1 MGTNL
6 NFMTLMTSS
15 MTDLKSAGPSLILV
29 KIWLDS
35 MEVQWLLC
43 VAKESSSK
51 TIPTSLAYNNYAHNV
66 YSMPNLKR
74 AYLSHTLADF
84 KNLNTKILLF
94 GPGFQIFTLNPT
106 FVKLK
111 NRAEVP
117 SSGDTNTSSQN
128 ALRFQASQKE

>member
-15 MTDLKSAGPSLILV
+15 ITDLKSAGPSLLLV

-43 VAKESSSK
+43 VAKEFSSR

-66 YSMPNLKR
+66 HSMPNLKR
-74 AYLSHTLADF
+74 AYLSHALADF
-84 KNLNTKILLF
+84 KDLNTKILLF

-117 SSGDTNTSSQN
+117 ISGHT
-128 ALRFQASQKE
+128 LCCEKYFQVPIV

>member
-1 MGTNL
+1 
-6 NFMTLMTSS
+6 
-15 MTDLKSAGPSLILV
+15 
-29 KIWLDS
+29 

-43 VAKESSSK
+43 VAKEFSSK

-74 AYLSHTLADF
+74 AYLSHALADF
-84 KNLNTKILLF
+84 KNFNTKILLF
-94 GPGFQIFTLNPT
+94 GPGFLIFTLNPT

-117 SSGDTNTSSQN
+117 TSSGAVCRLIDYNLSIGWQCSRLQVTGV
-128 ALRFQASQKE
+128 